1 MHAPS
6 VRLLRPFAGGAACI
20 RGNLT
25 LLTAPLVS
33 VTCWLR
39 CVGAAVADAPQARA
53 LQVTRELSRRKAPM
67 PVVLLASAHRAPH
80 LTLDPALHTHQL
92 ADDELVAMS
101 VDRWGYPARGDAT
114 AELLMERASALL
126 RFALV
131 LAAQL

>member
-1 MHAPS
+1 
-6 VRLLRPFAGGAACI
+6 
-20 RGNLT
+20 
-25 LLTAPLVS
+25 
-33 VTCWLR
+33 
-39 CVGAAVADAPQARA
+39 
-53 LQVTRELSRRKAPM
+53 M

-101 VDRWGYPARGDAT
+101 VDHWGYPARGDAT